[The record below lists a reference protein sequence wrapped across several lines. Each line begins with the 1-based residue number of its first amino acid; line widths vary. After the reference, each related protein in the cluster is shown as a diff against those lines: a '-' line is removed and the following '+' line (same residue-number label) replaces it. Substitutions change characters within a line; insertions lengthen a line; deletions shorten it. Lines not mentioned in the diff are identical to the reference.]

1 MCTAGYD
8 LLPMATFPMKHPE
21 MQIKTPEIT
30 TIPDV
35 KNECEYARNDATWD

>member
-1 MCTAGYD
+1 MC
-8 LLPMATFPMKHPE
+8 ATETGLQNIAAFPMKQPE